1 MSGQRKNGGRKS
13 KDWLRRLHYS
23 DNLSV
28 LREMDDASVD
38 LIYLDPPFNSNR
50 AYNIIYG
57 DDLGQ
62 VTAFEDTWY
71 WSPQCDEYLKELQNA
86 DNKTSVQAYGI
97 LQSLISA
104 FGRVQVC
111 AYLVNMGVR
120 LVEMRRV
127 LKDTG
132 SIYLHCDPT
141 ASHYLKILMDC
152 IFGKKNF
159 RNEIV
164 WCYTGPGAAKRDFP
178 RKHDTIFRY
187 TKGDDWVFNAD
198 SIRMPYKRLGT
209 QGQGH
214 GIGGKLDDEMRE
226 ELLRRGK
233 IPEDWWHEADGFQPV
248 GRLKNERLGY
258 PTQKPM
264 ALLERIIQASSNEG
278 DVVFDPFC
286 GCGTS
291 IAAAEKHK
299 RQWIGIDIT
308 YSAVAAINERFE
320 RQKLKIWGDIE
331 IVGRPK
337 TVKEVDKKLLDVSS
351 PLYAR
356 KEFEKFC
363 VTIIK
368 GLPNDKMGADGG
380 IDGVIQ
386 LKSNRQAIIS
396 VKSGGVSV
404 KDVRELKGILG
415 DKRAIGIFI
424 TRNDPTREMT
434 TFANKAGIYRGDD
447 DLLDRDKNR
456 KIPVL
461 QIFTLGD
468 ILKGKLPVL
477 PQ

>member
-1 MSGQRKNGGRKS
+1 MSGRRKNGGRKA

-23 DNLSV
+23 DNLPV
-28 LREMDDASVD
+28 LREMEDNSVD

-57 DDLGQ
+57 NDLGQ

-71 WSPQCDEYLKELQNA
+71 WSPQCDEYLKELQNG
-86 DNKTSVQAYGI
+86 DRTSVQTYGV
-97 LQSLISA
+97 LESLISA
-104 FGRVQVC
+104 FGQVQVC

-159 RNEIV
+159 RNEII
-164 WCYTGPGAAKRDFP
+164 WHYRTGGIGKKHFAK
-178 RKHDTIFRY
+178 KHDVILFYSKTENYHFELPKEKSR
-187 TKGDDWVFNAD
+187 DPNRFNQIDPEGRAYYEKAGNLYYLD
-198 SIRMPYKRLGT
+198 EGT
-209 QGQGH
+209 AMTDTWIDIH
-214 GIGGKLDDEMRE
+214 
-226 ELLRRGK
+226 
-233 IPEDWWHEADGFQPV
+233 PV
-248 GRLKNERLGY
+248 RNVSKERLGY
-258 PTQKPM
+258 PTQKPI
-264 ALLERIIQASSNEG
+264 ALLDRIIQASSNEG
-278 DVVFDPFC
+278 GIVFDPFC

-308 YSAVAAINERFE
+308 YSAIAAINERFD
-320 RQKLKIWGDIE
+320 RQRLKIWGDIE
-331 IVGRPK
+331 ILGSPK
-337 TVKEVDKKLLDVSS
+337 TINEVDKKLLDKES

-363 VTIIK
+363 VTTIK

-386 LKSNRQAIIS
+386 LKGRKQAIIS

-415 DKRAIGIFI
+415 EKRAIGIFI
-424 TRNDPTREMT
+424 TRNNPTKDMT
-434 TFANKAGIYRGDD
+434 EFANKAGIYEGED
-447 DLLDRDKNR
+447 DLLDRDRSR
-456 KIPVL
+456 KIPIL

-468 ILKGKLPVL
+468 ILEGKRPML